1 MAEINEV
8 ESKALTIIEQ
18 AGAVTITDSETY
30 TNAGC
35 FYKDIGT
42 MIKEVKDTFD
52 PICDAANRAHKE
64 ATSKRAKYLDPLQ
77 VAYKKVKSLMS
88 DYDAE
93 QERIRR
99 IEEDRL
105 RKIAEDA
112 ERKRLEEER
121 RAEEERV
128 LNEAIEAEANGDTN
142 VAEAILEAPVYQPE
156 PTFTPAPVV
165 PKSVPKISGVSYRTL
180 WSAEVVNIDLIPRKY
195 LVADMVMLNKIASAE
210 KERMNVPGVK
220 VISRRV

>member
-1 MAEINEV
+1 MVEINEV

-30 TNAGC
+30 TKAGF
-35 FYKDIGT
+35 FYKDLGT

-52 PICDAANRAHKE
+52 PICDAANKAHKE

-77 VAYKKVKSLMS
+77 NAYKKVKSLMS

-105 RKIAEDA
+105 RKIAEEA
-112 ERKRLEEER
+112 ERKRLEAER
-121 RAEEERV
+121 KAEEERI
-128 LNEAIEAEANGDTN
+128 LQAAIDAEAAGDTN

-156 PTFTPAPVV
+156 PEFVPAPVV
-165 PKSVPKISGVSYRTL
+165 PKSVPKIQGVSYRTI
-180 WSAEVVNIDLIPRKY
+180 WSAEVVDMALIPRKY
-195 LVADMVMLNKIASAE
+195 LIPDMVMLNKIASAE
-210 KERMNVPGVK
+210 KERMSIPGVRAC
-220 VISRRV
+220 SRRC

>member
-1 MAEINEV
+1 MEPVLEV
-8 ESKALTIIEQ
+8 EAKALTVIEQ
-18 AGAVTITDSETY
+18 AGAVVITSSETY
-30 TNAGC
+30 TKAGY

-52 PICDAANRAHKE
+52 PICDAANKAHKE

-77 VAYKKVKSLMS
+77 AAYKKVKSLMS

-105 RKIAEDA
+105 RKIAEEA
-112 ERKRLEEER
+112 ERKRLEAER
-121 RAEEERV
+121 KAEEERI
-128 LNEAIEAEANGDTN
+128 LQAAIDAEAAGDKN

-156 PTFTPAPVV
+156 PEFIPAPVV
-165 PKSVPKISGVSYRTL
+165 PRSVPKISGVSYRTI
-180 WSAEVVNIDLIPRKY
+180 WSAEVVDVALIPRKY
-195 LVADMVMLNKIASAE
+195 LVPDMVMLNKIASAE
-210 KERMNVPGVK
+210 KERMSIPGVK
-220 VISRRV
+220 VVSRRV